1 MTAVFVT
8 CLGCAAEACETNK
21 PTNWSTFVQ
30 GAGVAFGRE
39 TKKVACEKPVIL
51 IY

>member
-21 PTNWSTFVQ
+21 PTNWSALVQ
-30 GAGVAFGRE
+30 GGGVVFWRE
-39 TKKVACEKPVIL
+39 TKKVACEKRVIL
-51 IY
+51 I